1 MKIKY
6 DILKNSIKKMIRE
19 KKKTS
24 NKRIIIKVDTKIKLN
39 QILNDE
45 IKRKYSKQNIY
56 QLKDRRSNLI

>member
-6 DILKNSIKKMIRE
+6 DILKNSIKKIIRE
-19 KKKTS
+19 KQIS
-24 NKRIIIKVDTKIKLN
+24 NKRIIIKVDIKIKLN

>member
-1 MKIKY
+1 MNIKY
-6 DILKNSIKKMIRE
+6 DILKNSIKKIIRE
-19 KKKTS
+19 KQIS
-24 NKRIIIKVDTKIKLN
+24 NKRIIIKVDIKIKLN

>member
-6 DILKNSIKKMIRE
+6 DILKNSIKKIIRE
-19 KKKTS
+19 KKIS
-24 NKRIIIKVDTKIKLN
+24 NKRIIIKVDIKIKLN

>member
-6 DILKNSIKKMIRE
+6 DILKNSIKKIIRE
-19 KKKTS
+19 KKIS

>member
-6 DILKNSIKKMIRE
+6 DILKNSIKKIIRE
-19 KKKTS
+19 KQIS
-24 NKRIIIKVDTKIKLN
+24 NKRIIIKVDRKIKLN

-45 IKRKYSKQNIY
+45 IKKKYSKQNIY

>member
-6 DILKNSIKKMIRE
+6 NILKNSIKKMIIE
-19 KKKTS
+19 KQIS
-24 NKRIIIKVDTKIKLN
+24 NKRIIIKVDIKIKLN

-56 QLKDRRSNLI
+56 QLRDRRSNLI

>member
-1 MKIKY
+1 MKIKF
-6 DILKNSIKKMIRE
+6 DILKNSIKKIIRE
-19 KKKTS
+19 KQIS
-24 NKRIIIKVDTKIKLN
+24 NKRIIIKVDIKIKLN

>member
-6 DILKNSIKKMIRE
+6 NILKNSIKKMIIE
-19 KKKTS
+19 KQIS
-24 NKRIIIKVDTKIKLN
+24 NKRIIIKVDIKIKLN

>member
-1 MKIKY
+1 MKIKF
-6 DILKNSIKKMIRE
+6 DILKNSIKKIIRE
-19 KKKTS
+19 KQTS

>member
-6 DILKNSIKKMIRE
+6 DILKNSIKKIIRE
-19 KKKTS
+19 KQIS
-24 NKRIIIKVDTKIKLN
+24 NKRIIIKVDIKIKLN

-45 IKRKYSKQNIY
+45 IKKKYSKQNIY

>member
-19 KKKTS
+19 KQTS

>member
-1 MKIKY
+1 MKIKF
-6 DILKNSIKKMIRE
+6 DILKNSIKKIIRE
-19 KKKTS
+19 KQIS
-24 NKRIIIKVDTKIKLN
+24 NKRIIINVDIKIKLN

>member
-19 KKKTS
+19 KQTS

-45 IKRKYSKQNIY
+45 IKTKYSKQNIY

>member
-6 DILKNSIKKMIRE
+6 DILKNSIKKIIRE
-19 KKKTS
+19 KQIS
-24 NKRIIIKVDTKIKLN
+24 NKRIIIKVDIKIKLN

-56 QLKDRRSNLI
+56 QLRDRRSNLI

>member
-6 DILKNSIKKMIRE
+6 DILKNSIKKMIIE
-19 KKKTS
+19 KQIS
-24 NKRIIIKVDTKIKLN
+24 NKRIIIKVDIKIKLN

-56 QLKDRRSNLI
+56 QLRDRRSNLI